1 MLVRVKDFFISFLND
16 YRACARGDV
25 DLADKEDDIG
35 AIITE
40 IYGIVAELS
49 ISSDKIV
56 QEHGKELRK
65 LLEQLKHKIAARNK
79 TAE

>member
-1 MLVRVKDFFISFLND
+1 
-16 YRACARGDV
+16 
-25 DLADKEDDIG
+25 LADKEDDIG

-65 LLEQLKHKIAARNK
+65 LLEQLKHKVAAKNK
-79 TAE
+79 TAD

>member
-1 MLVRVKDFFISFLND
+1 MIIVRVIT
-16 YRACARGDV
+16 GGV

-49 ISSDKIV
+49 ISSDKVV

-65 LLEQLKHKIAARNK
+65 LLEQLKHKIAAKN
-79 TAE
+79 